1 MKIADLFGRFK
12 GLVTRPPID
21 LEEGRYFM
29 ATVTPDDK
37 AQRVYTYNAS
47 QAELLMRATG
57 YVNICAAMNAMYC
70 ASVPIR
76 LMTRAGKGRKVKGRE
91 ADWMRRGVRGKAAA
105 YADQAKELVEVT
117 DSPVTALL
125 SNPNFTDTGI
135 EFRRLTH
142 YFLEV
147 CGNAYWQHDA
157 TEKSD
162 PKNLLTLYPQWTMPT
177 IEDTGITGYRY
188 GRNQTQR
195 ESIDAANVIQF
206 KHMPSPQ
213 NPWMGVGCLNGVAI
227 EADIYASAIIYEQ
240 SFWNN
245 SARPDFAV
253 ELPKGSTEDQV
264 KQTFA
269 MLQRRHQG
277 VRKSGKPIVTT
288 GDALKVT
295 PLQWSP
301 REMEYGEGVDRMR
314 RVILN
319 AFGVPLALL
328 EMSDKSLGGG
338 GREFEA
344 KAQYL
349 SQTIAPRMSSLCE
362 RLTENLLPTFGMEP
376 GDYWFTYDNPDTED
390 EKTVQEQSRLDA
402 DLALMTINEARALR
416 KLDPLPDGDALRY
429 KGTLLADV
437 GKVAAPVDPAMGQPK
452 EKPTDKPE
460 PKKGKTFYSSGATL
474 AGKGAT
480 PSV

>member
-1 MKIADLFGRFK
+1 MGISDILARVK
-12 GLVTRPPID
+12 GLVVRPPLD
-21 LEEGRYFM
+21 YDEGRYFL

-76 LMTRAGKGRKVKGRE
+76 LYTKAGKGRKVKGLERE
-91 ADWMRRGVRGKAAA
+91 WLRRGVRGKAAA
-105 YADQAKELVEVT
+105 YADNSKEIVEVL
-117 DSPVTALL
+117 DSPATAIL
-125 SNPNFTDTGI
+125 SNPNFTDTGV

-147 CGNAYWQHDA
+147 AGNAYWQHDA
-157 TEKSD
+157 SAKAD
-162 PKNLLTLYPQWTMPT
+162 PKNLLSLFPQWTVPT
-177 IEDTGITGYRY
+177 IDDTGIIGYRY
-188 GRNQTQR
+188 GRNYTGK
-195 ESIDAANVIQF
+195 EDIPVSNVIQF
-206 KHMPSPQ
+206 RHTPSPQ
-213 NPWMGVGCLNGVAI
+213 NPWLGVGCLNGVSV
-227 EADIYASAIIYEQ
+227 EADIYASAIVYEQ

-245 SARPDFAV
+245 SARPDFALK
-253 ELPKGSTEDQV
+253 LPTGSTEDQV
-264 KQTFA
+264 KQAHA
-269 MLQRRHQG
+269 MLERRHKG
-277 VRKSGKPIVTT
+277 ARKGGKPIVTK
-288 GDALKVT
+288 GDEMTVT

-301 REMEYGEGVDRMR
+301 REMEYGEGIDRMR

-344 KAQYL
+344 RAQYL
-349 SQTIAPRMSSLCE
+349 SQTIAPRMSALCE

-376 GDYWFTYDNPDTED
+376 GQYWFAYDNPDTED
-390 EKTVQEQSRLDA
+390 QKTVEEQSRLDVDA
-402 DLALMTINEARALR
+402 ALRTINEARAIR
-416 KLDPLPDGDALRY
+416 GLDPLPDGDELRY

-437 GKVAAPVDPAMGQPK
+437 GKVAAPVDPVTGKPK
-452 EKPTDKPE
+452 EDKPTEKP
-460 PKKGKTFYSSGATL
+460 KAGKTFYTRSAL